1 MRSNSWKQTWII
13 VSDSTLEQPFAIFSW
28 PWWNHLWR
36 NYPRV
41 TLLVSLYL
49 QLTQRTQEQY
59 SYLFYLKR
67 FMTLELNVKETYLAM
82 KNGISFCICGDN
94 NWYLSLLIDIMANKN
109 TSPWV
114 QAHGHTKKHNI
125 VSVEQQHLL
134 MPHLV
139 HETRPELLPVVKTL
153 MNNRNIDIFNVWIRF
168 RWTDKSL
175 SDRYVILISS
185 IYMWCAARFWISHYL
200 VLAWSLECMRINAN
214 ALFYLNP

>member
-1 MRSNSWKQTWII
+1 
-13 VSDSTLEQPFAIFSW
+13 
-28 PWWNHLWR
+28 
-36 NYPRV
+36 
-41 TLLVSLYL
+41 
-49 QLTQRTQEQY
+49 
-59 SYLFYLKR
+59 
-67 FMTLELNVKETYLAM
+67 M

-109 TSPWV
+109 ASPWV
-114 QAHGHTKKHNI
+114 QEHGHTKKHNI

-175 SDRYVILISS
+175 SDIYVILISS